1 MITVPMTEED
11 LAERAKRGSRQK
23 FRKALSKVKDVE
35 PQDRDKLEEHEA
47 QHDIGGR
54 EHS

>member
-1 MITVPMTEED
+1 MSRVPMTEKD

-35 PQDRDKLEEHEA
+35 PRDRDKLKEDEA